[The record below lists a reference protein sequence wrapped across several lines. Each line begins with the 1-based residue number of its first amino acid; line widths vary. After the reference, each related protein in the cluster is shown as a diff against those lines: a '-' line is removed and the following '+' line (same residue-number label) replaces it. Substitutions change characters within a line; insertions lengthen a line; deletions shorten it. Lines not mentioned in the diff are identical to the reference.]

1 MATLDD
7 LRNDIDRVDEVL
19 VRLLNERARVA
30 CEIGRLKKELGAEV
44 YQPEREKQ
52 VLAHVR
58 GIAAEGPLGPDA
70 IARLFERIIDEAR
83 SLERRVIHEENVHE
97 ERSSAGLQACRWR
110 TAVMV
115 VVMEERASE
124 AQIEQVVAR
133 LVEMGMDVHRSTGV
147 TRTVLG
153 AVGQGHPDKALIE
166 LLDGVHE
173 VLRISEPY
181 KLASK
186 TFKPEGTI
194 VSVGDVRIGGD
205 EVIVM
210 AGPCSAESEPQVRAA
225 AAAVKRAGAKI
236 FRGGAF
242 KPRSSPY
249 SFQGLGEEGLRLLR
263 DASNAENLKL
273 ITEVMDLSQIEVID
287 KYADIFQVGARNMQN
302 FTLLRELGHARKP
315 VLIKRGISATI
326 EEWLLSAE
334 YVLSG
339 GNNDVILCERGIRT
353 FETATR
359 NTFDISAIP
368 VVKKLSHLPIVA
380 DPSHG
385 AGRRDMVAPMARAA
399 VAAGA
404 DGLIIEVHCDPDH
417 ALSDGAQSM
426 FPAQFDRLM
435 AELRIIAP
443 AIGRSICLEPVRR
456 GGWGS

>member
-1 MATLDD
+1 MKI
-7 LRNDIDRVDEVL
+7 RNLEDT
-19 VRLLNERARVA
+19 
-30 CEIGRLKKELGAEV
+30 
-44 YQPEREKQ
+44 
-52 VLAHVR
+52 
-58 GIAAEGPLGPDA
+58 DA
-70 IARLFERIIDEAR
+70 
-83 SLERRVIHEENVHE
+83 
-97 ERSSAGLQACRWR
+97 
-110 TAVMV
+110 MV
-115 VVMEERASE
+115 VVMEERATE
-124 AQIEQVVAR
+124 TQIEQVVAR
-133 LVEMGMDVHRSTGV
+133 LVDMGMDVHRSTGV

-153 AVGQGHPDKALIE
+153 VVGQKRPDAALIE
-166 LLDGVHE
+166 MLDGVHE

-181 KLASK
+181 KLASR
-186 TFKPEGTI
+186 TFKPDNSVIT
-194 VSVGDVRIGGD
+194 VGDVRIGGD

-210 AGPCSAESEPQVRAA
+210 AGPCSAENEQQVRTT
-225 AAAVKRAGAKI
+225 AAAVRKAGAKI

-263 DASNAENLKL
+263 DAANAENLKL
-273 ITEVMDLSQIEVID
+273 VTEVMDLSQIEVID
-287 KYADIFQVGARNMQN
+287 KYADIYQVGARNMQN
-302 FTLLRELGHARKP
+302 FTLLRELGYVRKP
-315 VLIKRGISATI
+315 VLLKRGISATI

-334 YVLSG
+334 YILSG

-368 VVKKLSHLPIVA
+368 VVKKLSHLPVVA

-404 DGLIIEVHCDPDH
+404 DGLIIEVHNDPDR

-426 FPAQFDRLM
+426 HPPQFERLM

-443 AIGRSICLEPVRR
+443 AIGRGICLEHATRR
-456 GGWGS
+456 GWGS